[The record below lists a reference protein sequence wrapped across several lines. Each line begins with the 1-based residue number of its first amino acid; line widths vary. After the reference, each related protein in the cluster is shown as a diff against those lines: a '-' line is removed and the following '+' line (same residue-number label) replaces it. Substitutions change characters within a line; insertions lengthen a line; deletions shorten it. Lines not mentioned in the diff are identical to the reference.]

1 MFILFWTCFSFAG
14 GEPASQKNRQ
24 IEPDNV
30 SHFLQK
36 YNGAIQN
43 YIMTG
48 HERGWRQC
56 DIMAANTLPFDDVPQ
71 ITMDLDRIKTLN
83 HLQSAFSSSNCLL
96 VTYDVSSNG
105 SLSTLLDFGW
115 EVIQYVRLA
124 MVIKLSSGMTLDTM
138 ATKTLPYLV
147 ATVSNNGKEQFLC
160 PVIGEYEPRL
170 EKVICK
176 PSFVSFKHKT
186 LRIAMMGI
194 VPDFMMT
201 KNGALDGKNMKLLR
215 MLEKRLLFEPEI
227 TVANSFIDARN
238 RVSNNY
244 FSSM

>member
-1 MFILFWTCFSFAG
+1 MKVA
-14 GEPASQKNRQ
+14 
-24 IEPDNV
+24 
-30 SHFLQK
+30 
-36 YNGAIQN
+36 
-43 YIMTG
+43 
-48 HERGWRQC
+48 
-56 DIMAANTLPFDDVPQ
+56 
-71 ITMDLDRIKTLN
+71 
-83 HLQSAFSSSNCLL
+83 
-96 VTYDVSSNG
+96 

-160 PVIGEYEPRL
+160 PVIGENEPRL

-194 VPDFMMT
+194 VPYFMMT
-201 KNGALDGKNMKLLR
+201 KNGALDGKNMNLLR